1 MSDFFLDL
9 MGIPRKREKK
19 HDCRGR
25 TATTICRHPSHDKE
39 EMQAVTPVKVAAD
52 KRISQ
57 SVGYEPP
64 APQTKCRNCEESNPD
79 CPDCNAMTN
88 RANTGIPGKTNDTRA
103 KRLYGNQK
111 PPSYELEANR
121 ANSSIYSTRQVLLAS
136 EVANQM
142 KAERAKYEAQ
152 LAGCYKTIKELMV
165 IRKKLKAENETD

>member
-25 TATTICRHPSHDKE
+25 TATTICKHPSHDKE

-88 RANTGIPGKTNDTRA
+88 RA

-142 KAERAKYEAQ
+142 KAERAKYEARVR
-152 LAGCYKTIKELMV
+152 ELE
-165 IRKKLKAENETD
+165 KKLAELRDRHNEIIERWEKPITMRKRHNRND